1 MAKNKIKKEE
11 LEDLQAKVINI
22 NNLQYKLGALEIE
35 KNKVLQSYDVAKTEL
50 KTLQLALKEVYGG
63 VSIDVNDG
71 SIKKIQETDEQ
82 VDKKN

>member
-11 LEDLQAKVINI
+11 LKDLQTKVVNI

-63 VSIDVNDG
+63 VSIDVTDG
-71 SIKKIQETDEQ
+71 SIKKIKEVDEQ
-82 VDKKN
+82 TNKKN

>member
-35 KNKVLQSYDVAKTEL
+35 KSKVLQSYDVAKTEL

-71 SIKKIQETDEQ
+71 SIKKIEEVDEQ
-82 VDKKN
+82 TNKKN

>member
-11 LEDLQAKVINI
+11 LKDLQTKVVNI

-63 VSIDVNDG
+63 VSIDVNNG
-71 SIKKIQETDEQ
+71 SIKKIEEVDEQ
-82 VDKKN
+82 TNKKN

>member
-1 MAKNKIKKEE
+1 MTKNKIKKEE

-71 SIKKIQETDEQ
+71 SIKKIEEVDEQ
-82 VDKKN
+82 TNKKN

>member
-71 SIKKIQETDEQ
+71 SIKKLEEVDEQ
-82 VDKKN
+82 TNKKD

>member
-11 LEDLQAKVINI
+11 LENLQAKVINI

-71 SIKKIQETDEQ
+71 SIKKIQKADEQ

>member
-71 SIKKIQETDEQ
+71 SIKKIEEVDEQ
-82 VDKKN
+82 TNKKN

>member
-1 MAKNKIKKEE
+1 MAKKKIKKEE

-50 KTLQLALKEVYGG
+50 KTLQLALKEIYGG

-71 SIKKIQETDEQ
+71 SIKKLEKIDEQ
-82 VDKKN
+82 TNKKD

>member
-11 LEDLQAKVINI
+11 LENLQTKIINI

-50 KTLQLALKEVYGG
+50 KTLQLALKEIYGG

-71 SIKKIQETDEQ
+71 SIKKLEEVDEQ
-82 VDKKN
+82 ANKKD

>member
-71 SIKKIQETDEQ
+71 SIKKIQKADEH

>member
-1 MAKNKIKKEE
+1 MKKNKIKKEE

-35 KNKVLQSYDVAKTEL
+35 KNKILQSYDVAKTEL

-71 SIKKIQETDEQ
+71 SIKKLEEVDEQ
-82 VDKKN
+82 VNKKD

>member
-35 KNKVLQSYDVAKTEL
+35 KSKVLQSYDVAKTEL

-71 SIKKIQETDEQ
+71 SIKKIEEADEQ

>member
-11 LEDLQAKVINI
+11 LEDLQSKVINI

>member
-1 MAKNKIKKEE
+1 MAKNKIKREE

-50 KTLQLALKEVYGG
+50 KTLQLALKEIYGG

-71 SIKKIQETDEQ
+71 SIKKIEEADEQ

>member
-71 SIKKIQETDEQ
+71 SIKKIQKADEQ

>member
-11 LEDLQAKVINI
+11 LKDLQTKVVNI

-71 SIKKIQETDEQ
+71 SIKKIEEVDEQ
-82 VDKKN
+82 TNKKN

>member
-35 KNKVLQSYDVAKTEL
+35 KSKVLQSYDVAKTEL

-71 SIKKIQETDEQ
+71 SIKKIEEADEQ
-82 VDKKN
+82 IDKKN

>member
-11 LEDLQAKVINI
+11 LKDLQTKVVNI

-50 KTLQLALKEVYGG
+50 KTLQLALKEIYGG

-71 SIKKIQETDEQ
+71 SIKKIEEVDEQ
-82 VDKKN
+82 TNKKD

>member
-1 MAKNKIKKEE
+1 MTKNKIKKEE

-71 SIKKIQETDEQ
+71 SIKKLEEVDEQ
-82 VDKKN
+82 TNKKD

>member
-1 MAKNKIKKEE
+1 MTKNKIKKEE
-11 LEDLQAKVINI
+11 LKDLQTKVVNI

-71 SIKKIQETDEQ
+71 SIKKIEEVDEQ
-82 VDKKN
+82 TNKKN

>member
-71 SIKKIQETDEQ
+71 SIKKIEEADEQ
-82 VDKKN
+82 IDKKN

>member
-50 KTLQLALKEVYGG
+50 KTLQLALKEIYGG

-71 SIKKIQETDEQ
+71 SIKKIEEADEQ

>member
-1 MAKNKIKKEE
+1 MKKNKIKKEE

-71 SIKKIQETDEQ
+71 SIKKIEEADEQ

>member
-11 LEDLQAKVINI
+11 LKDLQTKVVNI

-71 SIKKIQETDEQ
+71 SIKKIEEVDEQ
-82 VDKKN
+82 TNKKD

>member
-11 LEDLQAKVINI
+11 LKDLQTKVVNI

-71 SIKKIQETDEQ
+71 TIKKIEEVDEQ
-82 VDKKN
+82 TNKKN

>member
-35 KNKVLQSYDVAKTEL
+35 KSKVLQSYDVAKTEL

-71 SIKKIQETDEQ
+71 SIKKIQKADEQ

>member
-11 LEDLQAKVINI
+11 LKDLQTKVVNI

-71 SIKKIQETDEQ
+71 TIKKIEEVDEQ
-82 VDKKN
+82 PNKKN

>member
-1 MAKNKIKKEE
+1 MKKNKIKKEE

-35 KNKVLQSYDVAKTEL
+35 KNKVLQSYDVAKAEL

-71 SIKKIQETDEQ
+71 SIKKLEKVDEQ
-82 VDKKN
+82 TNKKD

>member
-1 MAKNKIKKEE
+1 MKKNKIKKEE

-71 SIKKIQETDEQ
+71 SIKKIEEADEQ
-82 VDKKN
+82 IDKKN

>member
-35 KNKVLQSYDVAKTEL
+35 KSKVLQSYDVAKTEL

-63 VSIDVNDG
+63 VSIDINDG
-71 SIKKIQETDEQ
+71 SIKKIQKADEQ

>member
-11 LEDLQAKVINI
+11 LKDLQTKVVNI

-71 SIKKIQETDEQ
+71 SIKKIEEVNEQ
-82 VDKKN
+82 TNKKD

>member
-1 MAKNKIKKEE
+1 MKKNKIKKEE

-35 KNKVLQSYDVAKTEL
+35 KNKVIQSYDVAKTEL

-71 SIKKIQETDEQ
+71 SIKKIEEADEQ

>member
-1 MAKNKIKKEE
+1 MKKNKIKKEE

-35 KNKVLQSYDVAKTEL
+35 KSKVLQSYDVAKTEL

-71 SIKKIQETDEQ
+71 SIKKIEEADEQ
-82 VDKKN
+82 IDKKN

>member
-50 KTLQLALKEVYGG
+50 KTLQLALKEV
-63 VSIDVNDG
+63 
-71 SIKKIQETDEQ
+71 
-82 VDKKN
+82 

>member
-11 LEDLQAKVINI
+11 LKDLQTKVVNI

-35 KNKVLQSYDVAKTEL
+35 KNKVLQSYDVAKAEL

-63 VSIDVNDG
+63 VSIDVNNG
-71 SIKKIQETDEQ
+71 SIKKIEEVDEQ
-82 VDKKN
+82 TNKKD

>member
-1 MAKNKIKKEE
+1 MKKNKIKKEE
-11 LEDLQAKVINI
+11 LEDIQAKVINI

-35 KNKVLQSYDVAKTEL
+35 KSKVLQSYDVAKTEL

-71 SIKKIQETDEQ
+71 SIKKIEEADEQ
-82 VDKKN
+82 IDKKN

>member
-11 LEDLQAKVINI
+11 LENLQTKIINI

-50 KTLQLALKEVYGG
+50 KTLQLALKEIYGG

-71 SIKKIQETDEQ
+71 SIKKIEEVDEQ
-82 VDKKN
+82 TNKKN

>member
-1 MAKNKIKKEE
+1 MKKNKIKKEE

-71 SIKKIQETDEQ
+71 SIKKLEEVDEQ
-82 VDKKN
+82 VNKKD

>member
-1 MAKNKIKKEE
+1 MTKNKIKKEE
-11 LEDLQAKVINI
+11 LKDLQTKVVNI

-50 KTLQLALKEVYGG
+50 KTLQLALKEIYGG

-71 SIKKIQETDEQ
+71 SIKKIEEVDEQ
-82 VDKKN
+82 TNKKN

>member
-11 LEDLQAKVINI
+11 LKDLQTKVVNI

-50 KTLQLALKEVYGG
+50 KTLQLALKEIYGG

-71 SIKKIQETDEQ
+71 SIKKLEEVDEQ
-82 VDKKN
+82 TNKKD